1 LINAHVEWET
11 REKCLGKVLPNICI
25 YMEISKES
33 ENVLENCGCDNFS
46 HMWAKQ
52 STQIVEM

>member
-1 LINAHVEWET
+1 MF
-11 REKCLGKVLPNICI
+11 GKVLPNICI